1 MANSTLHFLGL
12 NIDLFYIDTVCKKDY
27 DRYKGIPVFYN
38 QGGLLYFEFPYGEA
52 HSRLLERM
60 LTINYELYKRG
71 YPLDDGKVMFYDANG
86 DILKKWQF
94 KDAAIVYYKVTFD
107 SNGGGM
113 MVKTVISPAIQDYG
127 CKIHRWWHV
136 TPIEEETYQS
146 PIVEQKQEEK
156 TNLKF
161 IARFERL
168 GTYNG
173 EFGFDWMR
181 DNYLDKEGGAK
192 GICNNQEKLKK
203 EYFPTSI
210 HEKEYFV
217 PSLSMFPNQEGVI
230 LKLSIKEKEGT
241 AKNDDIIKLPAKNGI
256 RFEPK
261 QVKVSEADG
270 KQIKVICD
278 SPLSSDVMINL
289 LDKNDKKVGAINVV
303 KNDEIINLSI
313 NLVLASESRHIDKLK
328 GLFNDRINNLEDFLQ
343 NRSFN
348 QAFIKPYLTNNLDN
362 APIISLDDFGE
373 DDYNGTNLSKKG
385 KSRIIEKFEKEII
398 FKSGISIFLIAK
410 NHERNQAGDS
420 KLIPL
425 DWSYVFMYVN
435 AGKISDFTHEIG
447 HALGLTHTFIEDG
460 HYDKTEEKI
469 NKVKTYKRQLK
480 EQEEYLIKNLSGKG
494 RKIVNNNIRIL
505 TKNIQTLEDTYS
517 IGDKN
522 PYKFTQSG
530 TDNFMDYYNDAK
542 SFYRWQWDVMF
553 KEAKKY
559 YSN

>member
-1 MANSTLHFLGL
+1 
-12 NIDLFYIDTVCKKDY
+12 
-27 DRYKGIPVFYN
+27 
-38 QGGLLYFEFPYGEA
+38 
-52 HSRLLERM
+52 
-60 LTINYELYKRG
+60 
-71 YPLDDGKVMFYDANG
+71 
-86 DILKKWQF
+86 
-94 KDAAIVYYKVTFD
+94 
-107 SNGGGM
+107 
-113 MVKTVISPAIQDYG
+113 
-127 CKIHRWWHV
+127 
-136 TPIEEETYQS
+136 
-146 PIVEQKQEEK
+146 
-156 TNLKF
+156 
-161 IARFERL
+161 
-168 GTYNG
+168 
-173 EFGFDWMR
+173 
-181 DNYLDKEGGAK
+181 
-192 GICNNQEKLKK
+192 
-203 EYFPTSI
+203 
-210 HEKEYFV
+210 
-217 PSLSMFPNQEGVI
+217 
-230 LKLSIKEKEGT
+230 
-241 AKNDDIIKLPAKNGI
+241 
-256 RFEPK
+256 
-261 QVKVSEADG
+261 
-270 KQIKVICD
+270 
-278 SPLSSDVMINL
+278 MINL

-313 NLVLASESRHIDKLK
+313 NLVLVSESRHIDKLK

-362 APIISLDDFGE
+362 VPIISLDDFGE

-480 EQEEYLIKNLSGKG
+480 EQEEYLIKNLSEKG